1 MGTKRKSPL
10 KEMIDESLA
19 KLQNSGFEPD
29 PMLEDDRQISG
40 PERFA
45 KGQKA
50 KDEVIIDSQLADI
63 VGREGYFLKLKKE
76 LRPGLGEWM
85 LMKTIETEWRQWADT
100 ETEVAR
106 IVKEHTKTAPVK
118 WGTGPYRIE
127 YACKGGMR
135 GKTYPPKDFY
145 INAEEEFLN
154 PHTVGA
160 GSNSN
165 VNVDPTTQVTSQL
178 DMLGRLLDVTR
189 GFQPA
194 PIDPAVIQKQNA
206 EAFQQGLAI
215 KANEGSQ
222 STQMMTAMMTGLMGM
237 ITAMAT
243 NKPIEA
249 KVVNPTEGLTGM
261 LETLKTFG
269 VLGNQDRE
277 KPKSFTD
284 TIVELK
290 AIGLDLFKKDD
301 PMEQIGKLK
310 QLAGIAGEFMGMGGS
325 GDKPGIL
332 EKIVDMV
339 GPAIPGMIKD
349 LKDTATNAVAIQVEA
364 GKNIERARIPMQMQ
378 TQMHTS
384 QGTSVETTSTG
395 TGNNNSAVNLQ
406 VVAFFN
412 GLHEAVQGN
421 NRMFYPI
428 IYTSLLQEAQ
438 GVALVNGIVSGS
450 HTAKEVIE
458 LLQGYGDTRFKD
470 SEFVMK
476 RLVGYTNGF
485 IIWLRDMIKPKT
497 YEQVIQENPVSTNG
511 RVTPKETGVDIECQT
526 CRTVYVY
533 ESMKEFIQEESK
545 VCGNNGCV
553 GALQPL
559 MKVS

>member
-1 MGTKRKSPL
+1 MAKRKLPL

-19 KLQNSGFEPD
+19 KLQNSGFESD
-29 PMLEDDRQISG
+29 PTLQDDREVSG

-63 VGREGYFLKLKKE
+63 AGREGYFLKLKKE
-76 LRPGLGEWM
+76 MRPGLGEWM

-106 IVKEHTKTAPVK
+106 IVKEHTKTAPIK

-127 YACKGGMR
+127 YGCKGGAR
-135 GKTYPPKDFY
+135 GKTYPPRDFW

-154 PHTVGA
+154 QNTVGA
-160 GSNSN
+160 SGASI
-165 VNVDPTTQVTSQL
+165 VVDPTTQVTAQL
-178 DMLGRLLDVTR
+178 DMLGKLLDVTR
-189 GFQPA
+189 GFQPT

-215 KANEGSQ
+215 KAGEGNSNN
-222 STQMMTAMMTGLMGM
+222 TMMAAMMTGLMGM
-237 ITAMAT
+237 MTALAT
-243 NKPIEA
+243 NKPVEA

-261 LETLKTFG
+261 LEVMKNFG
-269 VLGNQDRE
+269 VLGGGEKE
-277 KPKSFTD
+277 KPKSLVD
-284 TIVELK
+284 TLGELK
-290 AIGLDLFKKDD
+290 LLGLDIFKKDD
-301 PMEQIGKLK
+301 PLEQISKLK
-310 QLAGIAGEFMGMGGS
+310 QLASIAGDFMGMGGT
-325 GDKPGIL
+325 GEKPGIL

-349 LKDTATNAVAIQVEA
+349 LKDTATSAAQVQIEA
-364 GKNIERARIPMQMQ
+364 GRNIERARIPMQAQQNEGQSMN
-378 TQMHTS
+378 MAPN
-384 QGTSVETTSTG
+384 TG
-395 TGNNNSAVNLQ
+395 MNSGVAVNPQ
-406 VVAFFN
+406 VTAFFN
-412 GLHEAVQGN
+412 GLHEAVNAN

-450 HTAKEVIE
+450 HTAKELIE
-458 LLQGYGDTRFKD
+458 LLQGHGDPRFKE

-476 RLVGYTNGF
+476 RLVSYTNGF
-485 IIWLRDMIKPKT
+485 ILWLRDMIKPKT
-497 YEQVIQENPVSTNG
+497 YVDMAQEQIINPPVTMNGSTSKG
-511 RVTPKETGVDIECQT
+511 AGVDVGCSICG
-526 CRTVYVY
+526 TVFVY
-533 ESMKEFIQEESK
+533 ESLQEFMQEESK
-545 VCGNNGCV
+545 ICGNSGCV

-559 MKVS
+559 VKAS

>member
-1 MGTKRKSPL
+1 MSTKRKSPL
-10 KEMIDESLA
+10 KDMIDESLA
-19 KLQNSGFEPD
+19 KLQNSGFEVD
-29 PMLEDDRQISG
+29 PLLDDDRQISG

-50 KDEVIIDSQLADI
+50 KDEVIIDSQLSDI

-106 IVKEHTKTAPVK
+106 IVKEHTKTAPIK

-154 PHTVGA
+154 PNTIGVGA
-160 GSNSN
+160 SGVSSN
-165 VNVDPTTQVTSQL
+165 VDSTTQVTAQL

-206 EAFQQGLAI
+206 DAFQQGLAI
-215 KANEGSQ
+215 KANEGNA
-222 STQMMTAMMTGLMGM
+222 STQMMTAMMTGLVGM
-237 ITAMAT
+237 MTAMVT

-249 KVVNPTEGLTGM
+249 KVANPTEGLQGM

-269 VLGNQDRE
+269 VIGQQNQVKE
-277 KPKSFTD
+277 KSVIDF
-284 TIVELK
+284 IGELK
-290 AIGLDLFKKDD
+290 LLGMDLFKKED
-301 PMEQIGKLK
+301 PLEQIGKLK
-310 QLAGIAGEFMGMGGS
+310 QLASIAGDFMGMGGTT
-325 GDKPGIL
+325 DKPGIL

-339 GPAIPGMIKD
+339 GPMVPGIVKD
-349 LKDTATNAVAIQVEA
+349 LKETANNAVQVQIEA
-364 GKNIERARIPMQMQ
+364 GKNIERAKLPTPIEGQSMNTAPN
-378 TQMHTS
+378 TA
-384 QGTSVETTSTG
+384 QGQQ
-395 TGNNNSAVNLQ
+395 NPQ
-406 VVAFFN
+406 IQAFFN
-412 GLHEAVQGN
+412 GLHDSVRQN

-428 IYTSLLQEAQ
+428 IYTSLLQDSQ
-438 GVALVNGIVSGS
+438 GAALVDGIVKGT
-450 HTAKEVIE
+450 HTAKELIE
-458 LLQGYGDTRFKD
+458 MLQGYGDVRFKE

-476 RLVGYTNGF
+476 HLVSYVNGF
-485 IIWLRDMIKPKT
+485 IIWLRDMIRPKT
-497 YEQVIQENPVSTNG
+497 YEQVVQENPASTNG
-511 RVTPKETGVDIECQT
+511 SNAPKGAGYEVGCTLCN
-526 CRTVYVY
+526 TVFVY
-533 ESMKEFIQEESK
+533 EHAEEFMQEESK

-553 GALQPL
+553 GALQSL
-559 MKVS
+559 TKVV